1 MKFFILG
8 ILFVSV
14 FSPILDSLTGLTVQ
28 AIQFLT
34 ANIAVKAYGL
44 KKQIEDLEEKNEEE
58 TEKHYGFYSLPD
70 PQPFSEDDQE
80 EEDKADDE

>member
-14 FSPILDSLTGLTVQ
+14 FSPILDSLTGLAVQ

-34 ANIAVKAYGL
+34 AKIAVKAYAL
-44 KKQIEDLEEKNEEE
+44 KKKIEDLEENKSEEE
-58 TEKHYGFYSLPD
+58 AEKHYGFYSLPD
-70 PQPFSEDDQE
+70 PQILVEQEDQDE
-80 EEDKADDE
+80 SDDE